1 MNGRTRQSIGF
12 SGERGVKRKTPP
24 RNGRS
29 METSAAPCRRG
40 PEPRPPH
47 AAAAPDIAQ
56 ALSPRAALIS
66 MLQREKSRRQVQ
78 NPFSFPGSVP
88 AGRAAAHP
96 AQPLKP
102 FTAAMMRSWVSTSR

>member
-47 AAAAPDIAQ
+47 AAAAPDIAT
-56 ALSPRAALIS
+56 ALSLRAALIS

-78 NPFSFPGSVP
+78 NLLVSRVP
-88 AGRAAAHP
+88 SPRGARPHT
-96 AQPLKP
+96 LL
-102 FTAAMMRSWVSTSR
+102 SR